1 MDDIEK
7 EIDEELGKLN
17 LDPFDNVSE
26 ESEDENYTA
35 VDATVSAICIIAF
48 GNQNEDNL
56 LLYCTSL
63 SIL

>member
-35 VDATVSAICIIAF
+35 VDATVSGICISTCFRPTIKMKTICSYIV
-48 GNQNEDNL
+48 QV
-56 LLYCTSL
+56 
-63 SIL
+63 